1 MEMFTLK
8 WFHILCYFFNNYF
21 LSSIMSKEVNVL
33 SLVTVNINNRQV
45 QVEEGATI
53 LEAAKLLNIK
63 IPTLCHLNLHDTKM
77 VNQTAS
83 CRVCMVEVEGRRN
96 LAPACATPVYNNM
109 VVKTNSIRAINARRT
124 VVELLLSDH
133 PKDCLTCDKNTNCE
147 LQKLASDLG
156 VREIHYEGEISTYPI
171 DDSSHSIV
179 RNLDKCILCRRC
191 ETMCNKVQTVNVLS
205 GVDRGFNTVV
215 APAFNLPMT
224 DTACTYC
231 GQCVAVC
238 PTAALTEVNNVPKL
252 WRALKDKEK
261 YVIVQTAP
269 AVRVALGEEFGM
281 EPGTVV
287 TGKMA
292 SALRAL
298 GFAKVFD
305 TDFAAD
311 LTIMEEASEFVH
323 RLQHGGR
330 LPILTSCCP
339 GWVKFFEHQFPDL
352 LDIPSSC
359 KSPHEMFGAV
369 AKTYLAEKL
378 GVDPKKV
385 VVVSIMPCLA
395 KKYEAAR
402 PELSND
408 GMQDVDIVI
417 TTRELAKMLREAGI
431 DFASLDDG
439 DFDNPLGE
447 STGAS
452 VIFGATGGVIEAALR
467 TAYEW
472 LTNETL
478 ENVEFNDLRGMTGVK
493 EASVR
498 INDMD
503 VKIAVAH
510 GLGNARKILEDIR
523 AGKANYHAI
532 EIMACPGGCIGGG
545 GQPYIFGDTDILKK
559 RAEGIY
565 NEDRNKP
572 IRKSHENPAVKA
584 LYEEFLGEPY
594 GEKAHHLLHTSYV
607 EREKL

>member
-1 MEMFTLK
+1 M
-8 WFHILCYFFNNYF
+8 
-21 LSSIMSKEVNVL
+21 
-33 SLVTVNINNRQV
+33 SLVTVTINNRQV
-45 QVEEGATI
+45 QVEEGTTI

-83 CRVCMVEVEGRRN
+83 CRVCMVDVEGRRN
-96 LAPACATPVYNNM
+96 LAPACATPVFDKM
-109 VVKTNSIRAINARRT
+109 VVRTNSIRAINARRT

-133 PKDCLTCDKNTNCE
+133 PKDCLICEKNTDCE
-147 LQKLASDLG
+147 LQKLAADLG
-156 VREIHYEGEISTYPI
+156 VREIPYKGEMSTYEV
-171 DDSSHSIV
+171 DDSSYSIV

-191 ETMCNKVQTVNVLS
+191 ETMCSKVQTVNVLS
-205 GVDRGFNTVV
+205 GVDRGFQTVV
-215 APAFNLPMT
+215 SPAFNLPMT
-224 DTACTYC
+224 ETSCTFC

-238 PTAALTEVNNVPKL
+238 PTAALTEVNNVPKV
-252 WRALKDKEK
+252 WRALKNKDK

-292 SALRAL
+292 SALRSL
-298 GFAKVFD
+298 GFDKVFD

-369 AKTYLAEKL
+369 AKTYLAEKM
-378 GVDPKKV
+378 GIAPENV
-385 VVVSIMPCLA
+385 VVVSVMPCLA

-402 PELSND
+402 PELSNN
-408 GMQDVDIVI
+408 GNQDVDIVI
-417 TTRELAKMLREAGI
+417 TTRELAKMLKEAGI
-431 DFASLDDG
+431 DFNSLEEG
-439 DFDNPLGE
+439 EFDNPLGE

-452 VIFGATGGVIEAALR
+452 VIFGATGGVLEAALR

-472 LTNETL
+472 LTKETL
-478 ENVEFNDLRGMTGVK
+478 ENVEFHALRGMDGVK
-493 EASVR
+493 EATVK

-503 VKIAVAH
+503 VNVAVAH
-510 GLGNARKILEDIR
+510 GLGNARKILEAIR
-523 AGKANYHAI
+523 SGEANYHAI

-545 GQPYIFGDTDILKK
+545 GQPYIHGDVEILKK

-565 NEDRNKP
+565 SEDRGKVR
-572 IRKSHENPAVKA
+572 RKSHENEAVLK

-594 GEKAHHLLHTSYV
+594 GEKAHELLHTHYV
-607 EREKL
+607 ERQKL